1 MNANIGEI
9 LANGQI
15 YLLLYI
21 FFALTM
27 LIEGFYENVTVSRW
41 MARGSALIL
50 ILFIGLRWDTGTD
63 WRAYLNIFYATP
75 SNPDYDI
82 IVFGV
87 DPGYVFLNHLVYRF
101 FDDYSVFLMLDALVA
116 IAAVYIFIEKS
127 TRFPNMGVYL
137 FYTSYVLT
145 HFMGSNR
152 RMLAIGFV
160 CLGFLFMLRP
170 ARLRHRW
177 WRWAA
182 PFTLAASVHRTSLL
196 ALPGLV
202 VSRRAW
208 PAMAVIPGLLLCVGL
223 GMSGAPFAAL
233 EALGSLLSNFAH
245 ITVVDKLLFYTSG
258 GGEAQVAGELDVM
271 RQALLGV
278 AKRSTVLA
286 IFIIYMAKGE
296 VDEYERRLYNI
307 YVTGCAI
314 YFLMIGSPVFQVVS
328 TYYTIVEIVL
338 VPILFSKTPQFKVLY
353 TLYLLLVPLG
363 LMISALTPFM
373 ELYVPY
379 RSIYTTY

>member
-1 MNANIGEI
+1 MTANLGEI
-9 LANGQI
+9 FANGQI
-15 YLLLYI
+15 YLLLYA

-50 ILFIGLRWDTGTD
+50 ILFVGLRWDTGTD
-63 WRAYLNIFYATP
+63 WRAYFNIFYATQ

-87 DPGYVFLNHLVYRF
+87 DPGYVLINHLVYSF
-101 FDDYSVFLMLDALVA
+101 FDDYSVFLLLDALIA
-116 IAAVYIFIEKS
+116 IAAVYVFIEKS
-127 TRFPNMGVYL
+127 TRLPNMGVYL

-170 ARLRHRW
+170 ARLWQGW
-177 WRWAA
+177 WRWVA
-182 PFTLAASVHRTSLL
+182 PFALAASVHRTSVL

-208 PAMAVIPGLLLCVGL
+208 PVALVVPGLLTCVGL

-233 EALGSLLSNFAH
+233 EALGSLLSSFAH
-245 ITVVDKLLFYTSG
+245 ITVIDKLLFYTSG

-286 IFIIYMAKGE
+286 VFIFYMIKGE
-296 VDEYERRLYNI
+296 LDEYEQRLYNI

-314 YFLMIGSPVFQVVS
+314 YFLMIGSPIFQVVS

-338 VPILFSKTPQFKVLY
+338 MPILFSKTPQFKVPY
-353 TLYLLLVPLG
+353 TLYLLIVPLA
-363 LMISALTPFM
+363 LMISALTPYM

-379 RSIYTTY
+379 RSIFTTY